1 MTYIKSNINYIGNK
15 YKLLPQI
22 IPLFPKD
29 INTFVDVFGGSGT
42 VTFNVKA
49 NRYIYNDICEPVTSI
64 IKGIKNTFIQDI
76 LNDID
81 SNIVHYHLSK
91 TNRNGFERLRDDYN
105 DGKNDWITLYT
116 LMCYSFNYQFRFNN
130 NHQYNSSFGKDRSS
144 FSDRQRKNLIL
155 TKERLDD
162 MPIEFYSCNFK
173 ELPLDNLGSSDFV
186 YLDPPY
192 LNSVGNYNDGNR
204 GFENWSQD
212 SEGKLKEKIVA
223 LHNNK
228 VRFALSNNLTVNPEL
243 ESFAQDYGF
252 QIHHLL
258 SDYSNSSYNKKDK
271 RQDDEVLLTNI
282 D

>member
-1 MTYIKSNINYIGNK
+1 MTYIKSSINFIGNK

-22 IPLFPKD
+22 IPLFPTD

-42 VTFNVKA
+42 VTLNVKA
-49 NRYIYNDICEPVTSI
+49 NQYVYNDICDPVTSI
-64 IKGIKNTFIQDI
+64 IKGIKNTDINDI
-76 LNDID
+76 LNKLDNTI
-81 SNIVHYHLSK
+81 SSYQLSK
-91 TNRNGFERLRDDYN
+91 TNRNGFERLRGDYN
-105 DGKNDWITLYT
+105 NGKNNWITLYT

-144 FSDRQRKNLIL
+144 FSKRQRDNLRL

-162 MPIEFYSCNFK
+162 MAIEFYSCNFK
-173 ELPLDNLGSSDFV
+173 DLLLDNLSCSDFV

-212 SEGKLKEKIVA
+212 NEDRLKEMILN

-228 VRFALSNNLTVNPEL
+228 VRFALSNNLSVNPEL
-243 ESFAQDYGF
+243 KRFAYEYGF
-252 QIHHLL
+252 QIHHLS
-258 SDYSNSSYNKKDK
+258 SDYSNSSYNKKITK
-271 RQDDEVLLTNI
+271 QDDEVLITNY
-282 D
+282 

>member
-22 IPLFPKD
+22 IPLFPTD

-49 NRYIYNDICEPVTSI
+49 NRYIYNDICKPVTSI
-64 IKGIKNTFIQDI
+64 INGMKNTAIQEI
-76 LNDID
+76 LNRID
-81 SNIVHYHLSK
+81 SNISHYQLSK

-105 DGKNDWITLYT
+105 NGKNDWITLYT

-144 FSDRQRKNLIL
+144 FSKRQRENLIL

-162 MPIEFYSCNFK
+162 ISIEFYSINFK
-173 ELPLDNLGSSDFV
+173 DLSIDNLSCLDFV

-212 SEGKLKEKIVA
+212 TEDKLKEKIMV

-228 VRFALSNNLTVNPEL
+228 VRFALSNNLTVNPDL
-243 ESFAQDYGF
+243 ENFAHEHGF
-252 QIHHLL
+252 QIHHLY
-258 SDYSNSSYNKKDK
+258 SDYSNSSYNKKVK
-271 RQDDEVLLTNI
+271 KQDDEVLITNY
-282 D
+282 